1 MTPPAG
7 PTKRRTVVAC
17 LDCGVHWSPLAEP
30 ARCVEGDHRHQH
42 FEVHLHRSV
51 IVLPDG
57 TSVMACSFDPVDP
70 YTRDR
75 APDYGL
81 YLDPRWQPPWA
92 HDHLRWPDFGVPA
105 NTGALTEAL
114 GALLE
119 RARADEVVEIGCLGG
134 HGRTG
139 TALGMSGD
147 HDRAPGCRGRGM
159 GPLQLLPQRGGECG
173 AGGPHSSD
181 FGLKIRYDTQVARDP

>member
-42 FEVHLHRSV
+42 FEVHLHRCV

-75 APDYGL
+75 APDYGF

-105 NTGALTEAL
+105 NTDALTEAL
-114 GALLE
+114 GGLLE

-139 TALGMSGD
+139 TALACLAIMTGLP
-147 HDRAPGCRGRGM
+147 AP
-159 GPLQLLPQRGGECG
+159 E
-173 AGGPHSSD
+173 A
-181 FGLKIRYDTQVARDP
+181 VAWVRSNYCPSAVESAEQEALIARISA